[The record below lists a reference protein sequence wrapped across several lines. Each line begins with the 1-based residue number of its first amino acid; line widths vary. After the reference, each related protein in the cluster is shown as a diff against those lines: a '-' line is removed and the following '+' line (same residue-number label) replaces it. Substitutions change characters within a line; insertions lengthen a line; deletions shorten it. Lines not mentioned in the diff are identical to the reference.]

1 MKIYEQKE
9 LEQIIETYHRD
20 GNEETALNFH
30 GGVVNNR
37 DLSWQDL
44 RNADFSHISDRNLKL
59 VGADISGANFSH
71 ANLKGSDMRKC
82 IARGTDFTGAILDDT
97 LATGAEFTNCDFSRA
112 SFVGAQL
119 TDTAHD
125 RYVPM
130 VCPAEGSFIGYKK
143 AGGHIVKLYIPDNA
157 KRLSGSDRR
166 CRTNLAL
173 VLSITTLDGEET
185 GIQEV
190 KSDIGNM
197 IYRVGQHVVVN
208 EWDNNRFHDH
218 VPGIWFFIDRM
229 EAVLY

>member
-1 MKIYEQKE
+1 
-9 LEQIIETYHRD
+9 
-20 GNEETALNFH
+20 
-30 GGVVNNR
+30 
-37 DLSWQDL
+37 
-44 RNADFSHISDRNLKL
+44 
-59 VGADISGANFSH
+59 
-71 ANLKGSDMRKC
+71 MRKC

-97 LATGAEFTNCDFSRA
+97 LATGAEFTNCNFSRA

-130 VCPAEGSFIGYKK
+130 SCPAEGSFIGYKK
-143 AGGHIVKLYIPDNA
+143 AGGYIVKLYIPDNA

-185 GIQEV
+185 GLQEI

-197 IYRVGQHVVVN
+197 MYRVGQHVVVN